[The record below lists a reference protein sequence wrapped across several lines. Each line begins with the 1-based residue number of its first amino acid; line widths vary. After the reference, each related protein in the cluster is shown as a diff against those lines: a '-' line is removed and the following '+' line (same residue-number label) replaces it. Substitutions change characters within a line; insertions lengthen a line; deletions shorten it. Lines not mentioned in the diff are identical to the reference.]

1 MPKNPKNIANHL
13 LILTTSP
20 RIKIESRVENTGERN
35 VSETTV
41 ASGNNERDKYTKN
54 RATVPLAGSCKMQA
68 WFFCMKPISPS
79 FFWKKK

>member
-41 ASGNNERDKYTKN
+41 ASGNNEEINILKIEQPFR
-54 RATVPLAGSCKMQA
+54 
-68 WFFCMKPISPS
+68 
-79 FFWKKK
+79 